1 MESSAQASA
10 RRRTRRWVIVG
21 AVSAAVVVVLVVAAY
36 VLVPVLAGPY
46 VRSAIERS
54 AQGRIAGSVR
64 VQEVS
69 LTWGGPTRLGG
80 VELLDERGV
89 RVARFDA
96 VAEPGIWRVLTAP
109 QDLGVVTLRLT
120 GDLRGTRDADGR
132 LSTNL
137 QRALAAPAS
146 SSGAGVAQS
155 GSGNADAGRI
165 DPRLRLSLAV
175 DSGSITYTETDASG
189 RTALTATIDDLK
201 VDASLTGGGGA
212 GAGVT
217 LGVQMGVKSSVSS
230 APGSVTIQA
239 RVTDLTDADGRPT
252 PERARVPSAT
262 VDVSGVP
269 SALLDALALLDGSLQ
284 RMLGD
289 TLEVRAQ
296 ATRDAGITDLALLML
311 GARAGAGEAV
321 SEVSG
326 EVRLDGRRISAR
338 SPITLRLASLEGA
351 RALPGVHGALEGAVL
366 TPGTLPSV
374 RATIPTLAL
383 TLPESGAPDLRGA
396 SLEMEVHLGATNG
409 RVRLDDRE
417 YAYRLEPSVLSLSAA
432 DPARGASLRARTRA
446 EVDGAPAG
454 AVEIDL
460 AATGLLDERG
470 GVRAV
475 PGGLSGVV
483 SVRGLSPD
491 LLAALAPGG
500 AGAPGGTFAGVDVRR
515 DLGSP
520 VDLVIRAEDAE
531 GATLVDL
538 TLESAN
544 IRGSG
549 ALRLSESRLE
559 SQRDLALSVRHAAP
573 LLGALSGGLEIR
585 RVGDGEGGG
594 RPDLSLRVHGLSVPL
609 EGGAPRLRDAAF
621 EGELRTG
628 AMEAVL
634 PREGRPGERVTLDG
648 AEVRLVARPGSPLQ
662 VIADGSLAT
671 LGRTAR
677 LQADL
682 RVRGLF
688 PDASGTPELPVL
700 AARRVVGSISLTG
713 LPTDLGGLTLTPA
726 QNGDPG
732 AEPIRLSALLGPT
745 ADAQVVFGTEGRS
758 QGVSVSLRS
767 PGADLTGTATLTPG
781 ALDTG
786 PWDLGVRLREGDDRT
801 LALLAGLD
809 PDDPQRPRL
818 AGDAT
823 LRVRLGAVTLPVR
836 ADALEIDR
844 DRISVATAGVIEA
857 TLERLALQARTGAHP
872 DGPMAVGVQNLKV
885 GASVS
890 MRSLLV
896 GEGPLLAAPAKVEGV
911 LLQGRT
917 PDQMLPAGTVT
928 GEGTM
933 GADGTLS
940 ARVTLREAPT
950 PIIEAVLAQPDLLA
964 GALGPSATIALQ
976 GVRRADS
983 TGDVKIDVS
992 AERLRSGTIE
1002 VRISDTGAHL
1012 AQPVTISWRPDPA
1025 WVNRRWLADGEPGT
1039 PALRVA
1045 DLPLEITLDEVRVAP
1060 FWTSTPERPVGA
1072 MARGAFGLRARAGA
1086 ERIVLRRQGT
1096 GGPQE
1101 ITLTSPSIRVNS
1113 EESAAGA
1120 AVRLLARVDSISDGP
1135 RGTTEPTTLDALL
1148 AGLAGPDGVPT
1159 PNLAELDL
1167 SARTGRIP
1175 TDLLDL
1181 LAAMEGRLTRLV
1193 GPGVEATI
1201 TAERFSSRGG
1211 TLRAEINGDNARLR
1225 IGGPVVDGVIDTGAP
1240 GGTPLEISVDE
1251 FSFQQSSSLDLVFM
1265 RFTPFF
1271 ASATRAR
1278 PDTERGERPSVV
1290 TSSNLRIPAPGSGID
1305 RLDGDLT
1312 IDLGRIQYTFGEF
1325 FGELL
1330 DRSILA
1336 MRPED
1341 QPPIPPF
1348 TVRVRRGVATY
1359 EQLDVPIRTVVIRS
1373 RGTVDLVRSQLDIV
1387 TQIPT
1392 LGASPSLLDRVNRGV
1407 GETIRRLLPGFM
1419 NDLTSIPV
1427 RSHGPLASPRQELD
1441 LTGIIADLQKKLTN
1455 PDRIIQGVGG
1465 VLDNLPGRRPASP
1478 PPASPPPA
1486 PPQPAPAPS
1495 PAPPAPAPPAPAQQ
1509 TPPAPEP
1516 PPAPPPAPE
1525 PGSPE

>member
-1 MESSAQASA
+1 MESSAQASV
-10 RRRTRRWVIVG
+10 RRRSRRWVIVG

-80 VELLDERGV
+80 VELLDDRGV

-109 QDLGVVTLRLT
+109 QDLGVVTLTLT

-146 SSGAGVAQS
+146 SSGVAVAPSGAGA
-155 GSGNADAGRI
+155 ADAGRL
-165 DPRLRLSLAV
+165 DPRLRLMLAV
-175 DSGSITYTETDASG
+175 ESPAITYTETDASG

-217 LGVQMGVKSSVSS
+217 LGVQMGVKSSVAS

-269 SALLDALALLDGSLQ
+269 SALLDALTLLDGALQ
-284 RMLGD
+284 RTLGD
-289 TLEVRAQ
+289 TLDVRAQ
-296 ATRDAGITDLALLML
+296 ASRDAGITDLALLML
-311 GARAGAGEAV
+311 GSRTGVSEPA

-326 EVRLDGRRISAR
+326 EVRLEGRRLSAR

-351 RALPGVHGALEGAVL
+351 RALPGVRGALEGAGL

-396 SLEMEVHLGATNG
+396 SLEVEVHLGATDG
-409 RVRLDDRE
+409 HLRLDDRE

-470 GVRAV
+470 GARAV
-475 PGGLSGVV
+475 PGGVSGVV

-500 AGAPGGTFAGVDVRR
+500 EGVVFDARR

-520 VDLVIRAEDAE
+520 VDVVLRAQGAE
-531 GATLVDL
+531 ESTLVDVS
-538 TLESAN
+538 LESAN

-549 ALRLSESRLE
+549 ALRLHASRIESERDLE
-559 SQRDLALSVRHAAP
+559 VRVVRAAPMLDALGGGVEVRRAGPADLPDLALRVR
-573 LLGALSGGLEIR
+573 G
-585 RVGDGEGGG
+585 V
-594 RPDLSLRVHGLSVPL
+594 SVPL
-609 EGGAPRLRDAAF
+609 EDGAPRLRDAAF
-621 EGELRTG
+621 EGELRGGDLEVT
-628 AMEAVL
+628 L
-634 PREGRPGERVTLDG
+634 RREGHAPDQVTLQG
-648 AEVRLVARPGSPLQ
+648 AEVRLVAQPGKPLQ
-662 VIADGSLAT
+662 VTADGALASA
-671 LGRTAR
+671 GRTALLR
-677 LQADL
+677 ADL

-700 AARRVVGSISLTG
+700 AARRVVGSVALTG
-713 LPTDLGGLTLTPA
+713 LPTELGGVTLTPA
-726 QNGDPG
+726 RDAGHDT
-732 AEPIRLSALLGPT
+732 EPIRLSALLGPT
-745 ADAQVVFGTEGRS
+745 ADVHVVFGTEGRS

-767 PGADLTGTATLTPG
+767 ERADLAGTATLTPG
-781 ALDTG
+781 ALDAG
-786 PWDLGVRLREGDDRT
+786 PWDLGVRVRADDDRT

-836 ADALEIDR
+836 AESLEIDR
-844 DRISVATAGVIEA
+844 DRISTATAGVIEA
-857 TLERLALQARTGAHP
+857 TLERLALQARTGDHP
-872 DGPMAVGVQNLKV
+872 DGPMAVGVQNLKA

-911 LLQGRT
+911 LLQGRSPGEMT
-917 PDQMLPAGTVT
+917 AAGALS
-928 GEGTM
+928 GEGAM
-933 GADGTLS
+933 NADGTLS
-940 ARVTLREAPT
+940 AALTLREAPT
-950 PIIEAVLAQPDLLA
+950 PILEAVLAQPDLLV
-964 GALGPSATIALQ
+964 GALGPSTTIALH
-976 GVRRADS
+976 GVRRADA
-983 TGDVKIDVS
+983 TADVKIDVS
-992 AERLRSGTIE
+992 AERLRTGTIE
-1002 VRISDTGAHL
+1002 VRLSDAGARL
-1012 AQPVTISWRPDPA
+1012 SQPVTMSWRPDPA
-1025 WVNRRWLADGEPGT
+1025 WINRRLLAGGEPG
-1039 PALRVA
+1039 AQGLRVT
-1045 DLPLEITLDEVRVAP
+1045 DLPLEVSLEEARVAP
-1060 FWTSTPERPVGA
+1060 FWTATPERPVGP
-1072 MARGAFGLRARAGA
+1072 MSRGAFGLRARAGA
-1086 ERIVLRRQGT
+1086 ERITLQRAGAPGST
-1096 GGPQE
+1096 A
-1101 ITLTSPSIRVNS
+1101 ITLAAPSVGISS
-1113 EESAAGA
+1113 EETAAGA
-1120 AVRLLARVDSISDGP
+1120 ALRLLARVDSISDGP
-1135 RGTTEPTTLDALL
+1135 RGTTEPTTLEARLH
-1148 AGLAGPDGVPT
+1148 GLAGPDGVPT
-1159 PNLAELDL
+1159 PDRAELDL

-1201 TAERFSSRGG
+1201 TAERFSPRGG

-1225 IGGPVVDGVIDTGAP
+1225 VGGPVVDGVIDTGAP

-1251 FSFQQSSSLDLVFM
+1251 FSFQQTSSLDLVFM

-1387 TQIPT
+1387 TLIPT

-1441 LTGIIADLQKKLTN
+1441 LAGIIADLQKKLTN

-1465 VLDNLPGRRPASP
+1465 VLDNLPGRRPAAPP
-1478 PPASPPPA
+1478 PPASPPPSPPASPQPA
-1486 PPQPAPAPS
+1486 PPQPAPES
-1495 PAPPAPAPPAPAQQ
+1495 
-1509 TPPAPEP
+1509 
-1516 PPAPPPAPE
+1516 
-1525 PGSPE
+1525 GSPE